1 MHIRDDDDAGGEP
14 EFSMAPMIDV
24 VFQLLIFFMV
34 TATFTSEE
42 QELGVEL
49 PTAQSGEA
57 AGGSPQEL
65 VINVFKDGRVSFG
78 GRTVDELE
86 LEREL
91 DAAARNNRATPV
103 TIRGD
108 RLASHERIVA
118 VMDACGLAGL
128 SNLALG
134 TRD

>member
-1 MHIRDDDDAGGEP
+1 MRVRDDEAGDEP

-34 TATFTSEE
+34 ATSVASQEK
-42 QELGVEL
+42 ELGVEL
-49 PTAQSGEA
+49 PTAQSGQA
-57 AGGSPQEL
+57 TGGLPQEL
-65 VINVFKDGRVSFG
+65 VINVFRDGRVSLD
-78 GRTVDELE
+78 GRSMGSSE

-91 DAAARNNRATPV
+91 AKAAIANRSTQV

-118 VMDACGLAGL
+118 VMDACGVAGL

>member
-1 MHIRDDDDAGGEP
+1 MRVRDDEAGDEP

-34 TATFTSEE
+34 ATSVASQEK
-42 QELGVEL
+42 ELGVEL
-49 PTAQSGEA
+49 PTAQSGQA
-57 AGGSPQEL
+57 AGGLPQEL
-65 VINVFKDGRVSFG
+65 VINVFRDGRVSLE
-78 GRTVDELE
+78 GRSMGTGE

-91 DAAARNNRATPV
+91 AKAALANRSTQV

-118 VMDACGLAGL
+118 VMDACGVAGL

>member
-1 MHIRDDDDAGGEP
+1 MRVRDEDGQDEP

-34 TATFTSEE
+34 STTYSTDEK
-42 QELGVEL
+42 ELGVEL
-49 PTAQSGEA
+49 PTAQSGQA

-65 VINVFKDGRVSFG
+65 VINVFKDGRVTLAGHQVSIA
-78 GRTVDELE
+78 
-86 LEREL
+86 EL
-91 DAAARNNRATPV
+91 DRALEQAARENRATQV

-108 RLASHERIVA
+108 RLASHASIVA
-118 VMDACGLAGL
+118 VMDACGVAGL

>member
-1 MHIRDDDDAGGEP
+1 MRVRDDDFDAEP
-14 EFSMAPMIDV
+14 ELSMAPMIDV

-34 TATFTSEE
+34 STTYANEE
-42 QELGVEL
+42 KDLEVEL
-49 PTAQSGEA
+49 PTAQSGA
-57 AGGSPQEL
+57 ASGAAAQEL
-65 VINVFKDGRVSFG
+65 VINVFRDGRVSLA
-78 GRTVDELE
+78 GRALASGE

-91 DAAARNNRATPV
+91 SQVAGRNPKTQV

-118 VMDACGLAGL
+118 VMDACGVAGL

>member
-1 MHIRDDDDAGGEP
+1 MRIRDEDDASDP

-34 TATFTSEE
+34 SATYTSEE
-42 QELGVEL
+42 KEMGVEL
-49 PTAQSGEA
+49 PTAQSGQA
-57 AGGSPQEL
+57 AGGSPQEV
-65 VINVFKDGRVSFG
+65 VINVFKDGRVSLG
-78 GRTVDELE
+78 NRTVNDAE

-91 DAAARNNRATPV
+91 GAAAQRDRATAV

-108 RLASHERIVA
+108 RQASHERIVA
-118 VMDACGLAGL
+118 VMDACGIAGL

>member
-1 MHIRDDDDAGGEP
+1 MRVRDEEEGQEP

-34 TATFTSEE
+34 SSTYAS
-42 QELGVEL
+42 QEKDLGVEL
-49 PTAQSGEA
+49 PTALTGEVSGGA
-57 AGGSPQEL
+57 PDEL
-65 VINVFKDGRVSFG
+65 VINVYKDGHLSFG
-78 GRTVDELE
+78 GRTVSSAELQRA
-86 LEREL
+86 LA
-91 DAAARNNRATPV
+91 DAAQQDRSTPV

-108 RLASHERIVA
+108 RLTSHERIVA
-118 VMDACGLAGL
+118 VMDACGIAGL

>member
-1 MHIRDDDDAGGEP
+1 MRVRDEDPEAEP

-34 TATFTSEE
+34 STTYSS
-42 QELGVEL
+42 VEKDLNVDL
-49 PTAQSGEA
+49 PTARSGA
-57 AGGSPQEL
+57 AEGGAPQEL
-65 VINVFKDGRVSFG
+65 VINVFRDGHVSLA
-78 GRTVDELE
+78 GRPISASE

-91 DAAARNNRATPV
+91 ADAAGRDRATQV

-118 VMDACGLAGL
+118 VMDACGVAGL

>member
-1 MHIRDDDDAGGEP
+1 MRIRDEDGVEEA

-34 TATFTSEE
+34 STTYATQEK
-42 QELGVEL
+42 ELGVEL
-49 PTAQSGEA
+49 PTARSGES
-57 AGGSPQEL
+57 AGGAPQEM
-65 VINVFKDGRVSFG
+65 VINVFRDGRVTLD
-78 GRTVDELE
+78 GRAVEQG
-86 LEREL
+86 EL
-91 DAAARNNRATPV
+91 DRVLAEAARANRATQV

-108 RLASHERIVA
+108 RLTSHERIVS
-118 VMDACGLAGL
+118 VMDACGVAGL

>member
-1 MHIRDDDDAGGEP
+1 MRVRDDEAGDEP

-34 TATFTSEE
+34 ATSVASQEK
-42 QELGVEL
+42 ELGVEL

-65 VINVFKDGRVSFG
+65 LINVFRDGRVSLE
-78 GRTVDELE
+78 GRSMGTGELK
-86 LEREL
+86 REL
-91 DAAARNNRATPV
+91 AKAALANRSTQV

-118 VMDACGLAGL
+118 VMDACGVAGL

>member
-1 MHIRDDDDAGGEP
+1 MRVRDEEGDEL

-34 TATFTSEE
+34 STTYATDEKD
-42 QELGVEL
+42 LDVEL
-49 PTAQSGEA
+49 PSARSGES
-57 AGGSPQEL
+57 AGGAPQQL
-65 VINVFKDGRVSFG
+65 VINVFRDGRISLA
-78 GRTVDELE
+78 GRTLNEAE

-91 DAAARNNRATPV
+91 RRAASGDRATQV

-108 RLASHERIVA
+108 RQANHERIVA
-118 VMDACGLAGL
+118 VMDACGVAGL

>member
-1 MHIRDDDDAGGEP
+1 MRVRDEEGAEEF

-34 TATFTSEE
+34 STTYSTDEK
-42 QELGVEL
+42 ELGVEL

-65 VINVFKDGRVSFG
+65 VINVFKDGRVSLA
-78 GRTVDELE
+78 GRALSQGE

-91 DAAARNNRATPV
+91 AEAARGNRSTQV

-118 VMDACGLAGL
+118 VMDACGVAGL

>member
-1 MHIRDDDDAGGEP
+1 MRVRDEDLEAEP
-14 EFSMAPMIDV
+14 EFSLAPMIDV

-34 TATFTSEE
+34 STTYSSAEK
-42 QELGVEL
+42 ELEVEL
-49 PTAQSGEA
+49 PTAESGDA
-57 AGGSPQEL
+57 AGGAPQEL
-65 VINVFKDGRVSFG
+65 VINVFRDGRVALSG
-78 GRTVDELE
+78 KPVTSDELDRA
-86 LEREL
+86 LN
-91 DAAARNNRATPV
+91 AAAGRNRSTQV

-118 VMDACGLAGL
+118 VMDACGIAGL

>member
-1 MHIRDDDDAGGEP
+1 MRVRDEDNEAEP

-34 TATFTSEE
+34 STTYTSEE
-42 QELGVEL
+42 KELNVDL
-49 PTAQSGEA
+49 PTAQSGA
-57 AGGSPQEL
+57 APGGAPQEL
-65 VINVFKDGRVSFG
+65 VINVFRDGRVSLAG
-78 GRTVDELE
+78 HPVSAAELNHELAQAAGRSRSTQI
-86 LEREL
+86 
-91 DAAARNNRATPV
+91 

-118 VMDACGLAGL
+118 VMDACGVAGL

>member
-1 MHIRDDDDAGGEP
+1 
-14 EFSMAPMIDV
+14 
-24 VFQLLIFFMV
+24 
-34 TATFTSEE
+34 
-42 QELGVEL
+42 
-49 PTAQSGEA
+49 
-57 AGGSPQEL
+57 
-65 VINVFKDGRVSFG
+65 VINVFRDGRVALAGKALS
-78 GRTVDELE
+78 VSD

-91 DAAARNNRATPV
+91 ALAAGRDRATQV

-118 VMDACGLAGL
+118 VMDACGVAGL